1 MAGKK
6 QDNLGMNILLSQ
18 IAQTKEDVRQLEGI
32 NKAVEASDAATA
44 PIVRMRRNLIS
55 GGFTSDE
62 AFAIVIT
69 ILQNAYGQHAEE
81 FD

>member
-18 IAQTKEDVRQLEGI
+18 IAQAQDDVKQLEGI
-32 NKAVEASDAATA
+32 NKAVEASDAVTA

-62 AFAIVIT
+62 AFAIIIT
-69 ILQNAYGQHAEE
+69 ILQNAYGQYVEE